1 MAGSTSIASKAAR
14 AAESLTS
21 EAEAPAANDC
31 CTAGQQAFATSETV
45 LVAEYAQMVSALDQA
60 AAELAA
66 QAEAN
71 QAAWVIA
78 EQKIQTWS
86 SMPSAQ
92 LANQATKLVIAEANV
107 TEAAFAAAESTLA
120 AEIANAEVAIQL
132 AENTLSAEQAV
143 FVAAAGCSAE
153 SETTESTEA

>member
-1 MAGSTSIASKAAR
+1 MAVQKSIASKAAS

-31 CTAGQQAFATSETV
+31 CAAGEQAFTTSSEV
-45 LVAEYAQMVSALDQA
+45 LAAEYAQMVTALDQA
-60 AAELAA
+60 AAELTA

-78 EQKIQTWS
+78 EQKIQTWAT
-86 SMPSAQ
+86 MPSAQ
-92 LANQATKLVIAEANV
+92 LANQATKLMIAEANV
-107 TEAAFAAAESTLA
+107 TEAAFAAASSTLA

-132 AENTLSAEQAV
+132 AETTLSAEQAV
-143 FVAAAGCSAE
+143 FLAQAGCNAEAE
-153 SETTESTEA
+153 S